1 MANKGLKANGA
12 ASSGGVKCARQRT
25 RDSEP
30 ERPQPRA
37 CSSQGSREGR
47 IQT

>member
-25 RDSEP
+25 RDSEGP
-30 ERPQPRA
+30 DTNIKR
-37 CSSQGSREGR
+37 SSTSY
-47 IQT
+47 TKS